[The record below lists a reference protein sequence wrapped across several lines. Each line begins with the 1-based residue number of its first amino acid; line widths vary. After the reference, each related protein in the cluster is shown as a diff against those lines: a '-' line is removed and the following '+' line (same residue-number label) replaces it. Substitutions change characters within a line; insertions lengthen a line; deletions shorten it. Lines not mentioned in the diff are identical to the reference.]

1 MRIVEELVEIWPNE
15 VCNKVRE
22 MESPSCFTVVC
33 KQVGTGEVNQI
44 IESLQRG
51 IIKNIQ

>member
-1 MRIVEELVEIWPNE
+1 MRNVKELVEIWPNE
-15 VCNKVRE
+15 VCDKVRE
-22 MESPSCFTVVC
+22 MKSPSCFTVVC
-33 KQVGTGEVNQI
+33 KQVGIGEVNQI